1 MARPLNVKLI
11 ETAKAHPARRIEIP
25 DGGLVG
31 LYLVIQPSGSKSWA
45 VRYRHGGRPAKLT
58 LGPYPRL
65 DLRDAREA
73 GREALRHVSKGL
85 DPTADKV
92 TLARLKREPKPAA
105 DHSFE
110 KVLERFIASQERKGR
125 RSSGEMRRILEKD
138 ALPYWSG
145 RPIESI
151 TPADVV
157 ERVEAIVDR
166 GRPVAASR
174 FRAWCSKLFSYAV
187 KSQLRPDNPAK
198 GVEDPVE
205 PSTLRR
211 DRKLEDDELVLVW
224 QAAEKLGYPFGPLF
238 QILLL
243 TGQRLREVAEARWSE
258 FDLRAGTW
266 TIPGS
271 RAKNGAE
278 HRVALSQPALAILS
292 IVPRLRNSTFVF
304 TTTGAAPV
312 SGFSKAKGRL
322 DKFIVE
328 TNGGEPLPAWRLHD
342 LRRSFVS
349 GCARLRIPAE
359 VVERAIN
366 HVSESFGGV
375 RGVYNVH
382 AYEEERRGAF
392 EAWAAYVMQLHSR
405 DSGRPAALL
414 VAS

>member
-1 MARPLNVKLI
+1 
-11 ETAKAHPARRIEIP
+11 
-25 DGGLVG
+25 
-31 LYLVIQPSGSKSWA
+31 
-45 VRYRHGGRPAKLT
+45 
-58 LGPYPRL
+58 
-65 DLRDAREA
+65 
-73 GREALRHVSKGL
+73 
-85 DPTADKV
+85 
-92 TLARLKREPKPAA
+92 
-105 DHSFE
+105 
-110 KVLERFIASQERKGR
+110 
-125 RSSGEMRRILEKD
+125 MRRILEKD
-138 ALPYWSG
+138 ALPYWRG

-151 TPADVV
+151 TSADVV

-187 KSQLRPDNPAK
+187 KSQLRPDNPAR

-211 DRKLEDDELVLVW
+211 DRRLGDDELMLVW
-224 QAAEKLGYPFGPLF
+224 QASEKLGYPFGPLF
-238 QILLL
+238 QILVL
-243 TGQRLREVAEARWSE
+243 TGQRLREVAQARWPE
-258 FDLRAGTW
+258 FDLRTGIW
-266 TIPGS
+266 TIPGA
-271 RAKNGAE
+271 RAKNGTE
-278 HRVALSQPALAILS
+278 HRVALSEPALAILAT
-292 IVPRLRNSTFVF
+292 IPRLSRSSFVF
-304 TTTGAAPV
+304 TTTGEAPV

-328 TNGGEPLPAWRLHD
+328 ANGGQPLPDWRLHD

-382 AYEEERRGAF
+382 AYEDERRGAF
-392 EAWAAYVMQLHSR
+392 EAWAAYVMRLHSR

-414 VAS
+414 AAS

>member
-1 MARPLNVKLI
+1 M
-11 ETAKAHPARRIEIP
+11 
-25 DGGLVG
+25 
-31 LYLVIQPSGSKSWA
+31 
-45 VRYRHGGRPAKLT
+45 
-58 LGPYPRL
+58 
-65 DLRDAREA
+65 
-73 GREALRHVSKGL
+73 
-85 DPTADKV
+85 

-258 FDLRAGTW
+258 LTCEPVPGRSPARGRRTELSTELRSRNRRSPSSPLSHALGTLRSYSQQPAQHRSVDLAKLRAG
-266 TIPGS
+266 
-271 RAKNGAE
+271 
-278 HRVALSQPALAILS
+278 
-292 IVPRLRNSTFVF
+292 
-304 TTTGAAPV
+304 
-312 SGFSKAKGRL
+312 
-322 DKFIVE
+322 
-328 TNGGEPLPAWRLHD
+328 
-342 LRRSFVS
+342 
-349 GCARLRIPAE
+349 
-359 VVERAIN
+359 
-366 HVSESFGGV
+366 
-375 RGVYNVH
+375 
-382 AYEEERRGAF
+382 
-392 EAWAAYVMQLHSR
+392 
-405 DSGRPAALL
+405 
-414 VAS
+414 